1 MWADLNLIFSE
12 QFRGLLFC
20 QCCRTSL
27 IQFAVNQ
34 SKISLIPNKPGKV
47 SYRSDDIISLMS
59 AINNTVTLEEW
70 IHFALTL

>member
-20 QCCRTSL
+20 QCCKTSL

-34 SKISLIPNKPGKV
+34 SKISLLPNKPGKV
-47 SYRSDDIISLMS
+47 SRSDDIISLMS